1 MELLSSILVASWAML
16 VEMAPYLLLGFTMA
30 GLLSVLISPRWV
42 ERHLGDRGLG
52 QVFKASLFGVPLPL
66 CSCGV
71 IPVGASLRQHGAGKG
86 ATTAFL
92 RSTPQTGVD
101 SIAVTYALLGPFLA
115 VVRPIAALLT
125 GFLGGGLVFAFDR
138 NGDEPVAEEEVV
150 GSCSSESGCC
160 GVEEETPGSCSCE
173 SGGCGVDE
181 GPGRKTLVDGLTYGL
196 VTLPRDIGRALIV
209 GILLSG
215 VISALIEPHALESTL
230 GGGIWPML
238 AAIAVGIPLYVC
250 ATASTP
256 IALSLIHAGLSPG
269 AALVFLIAGPAT
281 NGATVTTLWRVLGR
295 RSVVIFL
302 LTVAVGAL
310 ATGLVVD
317 ALVASEVVGPTAM
330 VPAAVS
336 ETLVHEHHPDG
347 GVGLWFRRGCA
358 VLLMLLLVNAL
369 WPQPQPMGR
378 GDVGMKTTPNEETVE
393 LTVTGMR
400 CNGCVESV
408 TRALNECDGVEDATV
423 DLAAGSASVRGVGFD
438 RTVLAEKVKALGFE
452 VEVASA
458 K

>member
-1 MELLSSILVASWAML
+1 MEMLRAILVASWAML
-16 VEMAPYLLLGFTMA
+16 VEMSPYLLLGFAVA

-71 IPVGASLRQHGAGKG
+71 IPVGASLRRSGAGKG

-92 RSTPQTGVD
+92 LSTPQTGVD

-115 VVRPIAALLT
+115 VVRPVAALLT
-125 GFLGGGLVFAFDR
+125 GFVGGGLVYFFDR
-138 NGDEPVAEEEVV
+138 SDDPVPA
-150 GSCSSESGCC
+150 
-160 GVEEETPGSCSCE
+160 
-173 SGGCGVDE
+173 DE
-181 GPGRKTLVDGLTYGL
+181 GPTAPCSGESDCCDSDAAPEKKTVLEGLSYGL

-215 VISALIEPHALESTL
+215 VISALVKPHTLEAYL
-230 GGGIWPML
+230 GGGIWPMI
-238 AAIAVGIPLYVC
+238 AAMAVGVPLYVC

-269 AALVFLIAGPAT
+269 AALVFLISGPAT
-281 NGATVTTLWRVLGR
+281 NAATVTTLWRVLGK

-310 ATGLVVD
+310 ATGFAVN
-317 ALVASEVVGPTAM
+317 AIVASDLVGPTGM
-330 VPAAVS
+330 VPELVADAAS
-336 ETLVHEHHPDG
+336 HEHHDESG
-347 GVGLWFRRGCA
+347 AFGDWFGRACA
-358 VLLMLLLVNAL
+358 VMLILLLTNAL

-378 GDVGMKTTPNEETVE
+378 GDLKMKNFEDVETIE
-393 LTVTGMR
+393 LNVTGMR

-408 TRALNECDGVEDATV
+408 TRAINECRGVEETTV
-423 DLAAGSASVRGVGFD
+423 DLAAGRALVRGSGFD
-438 RTVLAEKVKALGFE
+438 PSSLADAVRSLGFE
-452 VEVASA
+452 VDAILTD
-458 K
+458 

>member
-1 MELLSSILVASWAML
+1 MEVLQTIVVASWAML
-16 VEMAPYLLLGFTMA
+16 VEMAPYLLLGFTVA
-30 GLLSVLISPRWV
+30 GLLSVMISPRWV
-42 ERHLGDRGLG
+42 ERHLGNRGLG

-86 ATTAFL
+86 ATTAFML
-92 RSTPQTGVD
+92 STPQTGVD

-115 VVRPIAALLT
+115 IVRPIAALLT
-125 GFLGGGLVFAFDR
+125 GFLGGSLVYAFDR
-138 NGDEPVAEEEVV
+138 NDDDLPAEELPKTA
-150 GSCSSESGCC
+150 CSSGSGCC
-160 GVEEETPGSCSCE
+160 EDDEEPR
-173 SGGCGVDE
+173 
-181 GPGRKTLVDGLTYGL
+181 RKTLFDGLTYGL

-215 VISALIEPHALESTL
+215 VISALIEPRALEATL

-238 AAIAVGIPLYVC
+238 VAMAVGIPLYVC

-269 AALVFLIAGPAT
+269 AALVFLITGPAT
-281 NGATVTTLWRVLGR
+281 NGATLTTLWRVLGR

-310 ATGLVVD
+310 ATGMAVD
-317 ALVASEVVGPTAM
+317 AIVASDLVDPSAM
-330 VPAAVS
+330 VPAAVAAAAA
-336 ETLVHEHHPDG
+336 HEHHG
-347 GVGLWFRRGCA
+347 EEAGSGLFGRGSA
-358 VLLMLLLVNAL
+358 ILLILLLVNAL

-378 GDVGMKTTPNEETVE
+378 GSVKVITMPNLDVLE
-393 LTVTGMR
+393 LAVSGMR

-408 TRALNECDGVEDATV
+408 RRALNETHGVEDATV
-423 DLAAGSASVRGVGFD
+423 DLAAGRASVRGSGFD
-438 RTVLAEKVKALGFE
+438 RSLLAEKVRGLGFE
-452 VEVASA
+452 VDIVTAD
-458 K
+458 

>member
-1 MELLSSILVASWAML
+1 MIELLLSIVTASWSMI
-16 VEMAPYLLLGFTMA
+16 VEMAPYLLFGFTVA

-86 ATTAFL
+86 ATTAFML
-92 RSTPQTGVD
+92 STPQTGVD

-115 VVRPIAALLT
+115 VVRPVAALLT
-125 GFLGGGLVFAFDR
+125 GFLGGSLVYLLDR
-138 NGDEPVAEEEVV
+138 NDDDQPAEDVPAAA
-150 GSCSSESGCC
+150 CSSGSDCC
-160 GVEEETPGSCSCE
+160 EE
-173 SGGCGVDE
+173 DE
-181 GPGRKTLVDGLTYGL
+181 APRQKTIFDGLYYGL

-215 VISALIEPHALESTL
+215 VISALIEPRALEAYL

-238 AAIAVGIPLYVC
+238 VAMAVGIPLYVC

-269 AALVFLIAGPAT
+269 AALVFLITGPAT
-281 NGATVTTLWRVLGR
+281 NAATLTTLWRVLGR

-302 LTVAVGAL
+302 VSVAVGAL
-310 ATGLVVD
+310 VTGFAVD
-317 ALVASEVVGPTAM
+317 ALVASEIVGPSAM
-330 VPAAVS
+330 VPAAIS
-336 ETLVHEHHPDG
+336 GMEAHEHHGEGG
-347 GVGLWFRRGCA
+347 GVGWWIQQASA
-358 VLLMLLLVNAL
+358 VLLILLLVNAL

-378 GDVGMKTTPNEETVE
+378 GDLEMKTMPGVDTIE
-393 LTVTGMR
+393 LAVTGMR

-408 TRALNECDGVEDATV
+408 TRALNECEGVEDTTV
-423 DLAAGSASVRGVGFD
+423 DLAAGRASVCGSGFD
-438 RTVLAEKVKALGFE
+438 RSLLAEKIRALGFE
-452 VEVASA
+452 VEVVPAD
-458 K
+458 

>member
-1 MELLSSILVASWAML
+1 MELLFSIVVASWSML
-16 VEMAPYLLLGFTMA
+16 VEMAPYLLLGFTFA
-30 GLLSVLISPRWV
+30 GLLSVLISPQWV

-71 IPVGASLRQHGAGKG
+71 IPVGASLRQHVAGKG
-86 ATTAFL
+86 ATTAFML
-92 RSTPQTGVD
+92 STPQTGVD

-125 GFLGGGLVFAFDR
+125 GFLGGSLVYAFDR
-138 NGDEPVAEEEVV
+138 NDDDRPEEEIPAAA
-150 GSCSSESGCC
+150 CSSGSDCC
-160 GVEEETPGSCSCE
+160 ED
-173 SGGCGVDE
+173 DE
-181 GPGRKTLVDGLTYGL
+181 APRKKTLFDGLHYGL

-215 VISALIEPHALESTL
+215 VISALIEPRALEAYL

-238 AAIAVGIPLYVC
+238 VAMAVGIPLYVC

-269 AALVFLIAGPAT
+269 AALVFLITGPAT
-281 NGATVTTLWRVLGR
+281 NGATLTTLWRVLGR
-295 RSVVIFL
+295 RTVVIFL
-302 LTVAVGAL
+302 VTVAVGAL
-310 ATGLVVD
+310 ATGFTVD
-317 ALVASEVVGPTAM
+317 ALVASEIVGPSAM

-336 ETLVHEHHPDG
+336 GMDAHEHHGKDG
-347 GVGLWFRRGCA
+347 GVGWWIQRASA
-358 VLLMLLLVNAL
+358 VLLILLLVNAL

-378 GDVGMKTTPNEETVE
+378 GDLEMKTLPDTDTME
-393 LTVTGMR
+393 LVVSGMR

-408 TRALNECDGVEDATV
+408 TRALNECEGVEDTTV
-423 DLAAGSASVRGVGFD
+423 DLAAGRASVRGSGFD
-438 RTVLAEKVKALGFE
+438 RSMLADKIRALGFE
-452 VEVASA
+452 VETAA
-458 K
+458 TE

>member
-1 MELLSSILVASWAML
+1 MELFASTLAASWAML
-16 VEMAPYLLLGFTMA
+16 VDMAPYLLLGFTVA
-30 GLLSVLISPRWV
+30 GLLSVLISPRLV
-42 ERHLGDRGLG
+42 ERHLGNRGLG

-86 ATTAFL
+86 ATTAFML
-92 RSTPQTGVD
+92 STPQTGVD

-115 VVRPIAALLT
+115 IVRPIAALLT
-125 GFLGGGLVFAFDR
+125 GFLGGSLVYAFDR
-138 NGDEPVAEEEVV
+138 NGDDETVKDAPES
-150 GSCSSESGCC
+150 SCPSGSGCC
-160 GVEEETPGSCSCE
+160 EA
-173 SGGCGVDE
+173 DE
-181 GPGRKTLVDGLTYGL
+181 APRKKTLFDGLNYGL

-215 VISALIEPHALESTL
+215 VISALIEPHALEAYL
-230 GGGIWPML
+230 GGGVWPML
-238 AAIAVGIPLYVC
+238 AAMLVGIPLYVC

-269 AALVFLIAGPAT
+269 AALVFLITGPAT
-281 NGATVTTLWRVLGR
+281 NGATLTTLWRVLGR

-317 ALVASEVVGPTAM
+317 SLVASEIVGPNAM
-330 VPAAVS
+330 VPAVVS
-336 ETLVHEHHPDG
+336 GSPAHDHHGDAG

-378 GDVGMKTTPNEETVE
+378 GDLEMKTMPGGETVE
-393 LTVTGMR
+393 LKVTGMR

-408 TRALNECDGVEDATV
+408 TRALNECEGVENATV
-423 DLAAGSASVRGVGFD
+423 DLTAGLASVRGIGCD
-438 RTVLAEKVKALGFE
+438 RTALADRVRALGFE
-452 VEVASA
+452 VEVVPA